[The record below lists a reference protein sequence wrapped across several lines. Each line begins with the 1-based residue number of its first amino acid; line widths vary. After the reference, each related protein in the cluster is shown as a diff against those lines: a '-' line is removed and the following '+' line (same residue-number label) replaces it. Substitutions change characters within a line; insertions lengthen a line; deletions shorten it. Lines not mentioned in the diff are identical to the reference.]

1 MQSHWVDDGLV
12 QHKAHERRCTQAL
25 GWAQPE
31 AGGGRAGKSDCEM
44 ETGPALGFLAGIVQ
58 QHIWAAPPSCSV
70 GNALNR
76 IGGSPT
82 ETWHAASFEA

>member
-1 MQSHWVDDGLV
+1 MPAWVLMAWPVV
-12 QHKAHERRCTQAL
+12 QHKAYERRCTKAFR
-25 GWAQPE
+25 WAQ

-44 ETGPALGFLAGIVQ
+44 ETGPALGLLAGRVH
-58 QHIWAAPPSCSV
+58 QHTWAAPPSCSV
-70 GNALNR
+70 ALNR